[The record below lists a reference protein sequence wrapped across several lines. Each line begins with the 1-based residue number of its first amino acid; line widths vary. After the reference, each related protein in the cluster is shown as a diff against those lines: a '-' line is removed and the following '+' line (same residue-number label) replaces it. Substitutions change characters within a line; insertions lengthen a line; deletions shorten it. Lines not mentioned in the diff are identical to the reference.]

1 MNFIRKPIYVQQLS
15 SIPMSE
21 KSVCPLDFRYGH
33 VDMKSIF
40 SDENKLRCLLQVEAA
55 LARAHAKLGT
65 IPGSAAKEISKKAC
79 DGSVK
84 PARVAAIESEIKHDI
99 MAVVKGLTEQCSPEA
114 GRYVHLGATSNDIID
129 TATAIQIKQALD
141 IIEQDV
147 KDVTHVLAELAH
159 KHRDSVM
166 VGRTHGQWA
175 IPTTFGLKMAVYA
188 LEMVR
193 HLERLHEMRPRVC
206 IGKMLGAVG
215 TGAAFGKNALKVQ
228 ALVMADLGLE
238 TPIATTQIL
247 QRDRYAEMAFHLA
260 NIASSLEKF
269 ATEVRN
275 LQRREIGEVSEFF
288 DAKKQVGSSTM
299 AQKRNPITSENICG
313 LARVVRGLLIT
324 SFENIPTWHER
335 DLTNSSAERF
345 TIPHAYVLTDH
356 LLRNTVQ
363 VFKGL
368 HVDKSRMLHNLS
380 LAKGEIMAEPIMMAL
395 TGKGMG
401 RQEAHELV
409 RQLSMKA
416 STSGKDLTDLLKAD
430 KKVKRSLSAKE
441 VDAATDPR
449 NYIGVAG
456 EVVDTAVKMCRAIK

>member
-1 MNFIRKPIYVQQLS
+1 
-15 SIPMSE
+15 MSE

-33 VDMKSIF
+33 QSMKDIF
-40 SDENKLRCLLQVEAA
+40 SDENKLKCLLQVEAA

-65 IPGSAAKEISKKAC
+65 IPGSAAKEISRRAT
-79 DGSVK
+79 DGSVR
-84 PARVAAIESEIKHDI
+84 PARVARIEDQIKHDI
-99 MAVVKGLTEQCSPEA
+99 MAVVKALTEQCSPRA
-114 GRYVHLGATSNDIID
+114 GKYVHLGATSNDIID
-129 TATAIQIKQALD
+129 TATAMQIKQALV

-147 KDVTHVLAELAH
+147 IDVTRALAKLSE
-159 KHRDSVM
+159 KHRNTVM

-193 HLERLHEMRPRVC
+193 HLERLREMRPRIC
-206 IGKMLGAVG
+206 IGKMMGAVG
-215 TGAAFGKNALKVQ
+215 TGAAFGKKALRLQ
-228 ALVMADLGLE
+228 ALVMKDLGLE

-247 QRDRYAEMAFHLA
+247 QRDRYAELAFHLA

-275 LQRREIGEVSEFF
+275 LQRREIGEVQEYF
-288 DAKKQVGSSTM
+288 DVKKQVGSSTM

-345 TIPHAYVLTDH
+345 TIPHAFVLTDH
-356 LLRNTVQ
+356 LLRNSVQ
-363 VFKGL
+363 VFTGL
-368 HVDKSRMLHNLS
+368 VVNKKRMLENLD
-380 LAKGEIMAEPIMMAL
+380 LAKEEIMAEPVIMAL
-395 TGKGMG
+395 VEQGLG
-401 RQEAHELV
+401 RQDAHELV
-409 RQLSMKA
+409 RTLSMQATEIGKPLDIVLKA
-416 STSGKDLTDLLKAD
+416 SPEVKKYLKAKD
-430 KKVKRSLSAKE
+430 
-441 VDAATDPR
+441 VDAVMDPG

-456 EVVDTAVKMCRAIK
+456 EIVDLAVKICKAIR

>member
-1 MNFIRKPIYVQQLS
+1 
-15 SIPMSE
+15 MSE

-33 VDMKSIF
+33 PSMKAIF
-40 SDENKLRCLLQVEAA
+40 SDENKLRSLLQVEAA

-65 IPGSAAKEISKKAC
+65 IPGSAAKEISKKAS

-84 PARVAAIESEIKHDI
+84 SARVAQIEAEIKHDI

-129 TATAIQIKQALD
+129 TATALQIKQALE
-141 IIEQDV
+141 IIE
-147 KDVTHVLAELAH
+147 KDVIDVTKVLAGLAAKH
-159 KHRDSVM
+159 KNTIM

-188 LEMVR
+188 LEMAR
-193 HLERLHEMRPRVC
+193 HLDRIHEMEPRIC

-228 ALVMADLGLE
+228 SLVMEDLGLKV
-238 TPIATTQIL
+238 PIATTQIL

-275 LQRREIGEVSEFF
+275 LQRREIGEVQEFF

-345 TIPHAYVLTDH
+345 TIPHAFVLTDH

-363 VFKGL
+363 VFSGL
-368 HVDKSRMLHNLS
+368 HVNKINMLANLEK
-380 LAKGEIMAEPIMMAL
+380 AKGEIMAEPLMMAL
-395 TGKGMG
+395 TNKGLG

-416 STSGKDLTDLLKAD
+416 SSSGKDLTTLLKAD
-430 KKVKRSLSAKE
+430 KKVKKFMTAKDI
-441 VDAATDPR
+441 DAAVDPK
-449 NYIGVAG
+449 NYLGVAQ
-456 EVVDTAVKMCRAIK
+456 EIVDMAVALCKKIK

>member
-1 MNFIRKPIYVQQLS
+1 
-15 SIPMSE
+15 MSE

-33 VDMKSIF
+33 QSMKDIF
-40 SDENKLRCLLQVEAA
+40 SDENKLKCLLQVEAA

-65 IPGSAAKEISKKAC
+65 IPESAAKEISRKAT

-84 PARVAAIESEIKHDI
+84 PARVAKIEDQIKHDI
-99 MAVVKGLTEQCSPEA
+99 MAVVKALTEQCSPKA
-114 GRYVHLGATSNDIID
+114 GKYVHLGATSNDIID
-129 TATAIQIKQALD
+129 TATAMQIKQALA

-147 KDVTHVLAELAH
+147 IDVTRALAKLAE
-159 KHRDSVM
+159 KHRDTVM

-193 HLERLHEMRPRVC
+193 QLERLHEMRPRICV
-206 IGKMLGAVG
+206 GKMMGAVG
-215 TGAAFGKNALKVQ
+215 TGAAFGKKALRLQ
-228 ALVMADLGLE
+228 ALVMKDLGLE

-247 QRDRYAEMAFHLA
+247 QRDRYAELAFHLA

-275 LQRREIGEVSEFF
+275 LQRREIGEVQEYF
-288 DAKKQVGSSTM
+288 DVKKQVGSSTM

-345 TIPHAYVLTDH
+345 TIPHAFVLTDH
-356 LLRNTVQ
+356 LLRNSVQ
-363 VFKGL
+363 VFTGL
-368 HVDKSRMLHNLS
+368 VVNKKRMTENLTM
-380 LAKGEIMAEPIMMAL
+380 AKEEIMAEPIMMAL
-395 TGKGMG
+395 TDRGMG

-409 RQLSMKA
+409 RRLSMQA
-416 STSGKDLTDLLKAD
+416 AEVGTPLETLLKAD
-430 KKVKRSLSAKE
+430 PTVKKRLTTKQIEAVM
-441 VDAATDPR
+441 DAR

-456 EVVDTAVKMCRAIK
+456 EIVDRAVSICKKLR

>member
-1 MNFIRKPIYVQQLS
+1 
-15 SIPMSE
+15 MSE

-33 VDMKSIF
+33 PSMKGIF

-65 IPGSAAKEISKKAC
+65 IPKAAAKEISRKAT

-84 PARVAAIESEIKHDI
+84 PARVAKIEDQIKHDI
-99 MAVVKGLTEQCSPEA
+99 MAVVKALTEQCSPKA
-114 GRYVHLGATSNDIID
+114 GKYVHLGATSNDIID

-141 IIEQDV
+141 IIERDV
-147 KDVTHVLAELAH
+147 IDVTHALADLAE
-159 KHRDSVM
+159 KHRNTVM

-206 IGKMLGAVG
+206 MGKMLGAVG
-215 TGAAFGKNALKVQ
+215 TGAAFGKKALKVQ
-228 ALVMADLGLE
+228 ALVMKDLGLE

-275 LQRREIGEVSEFF
+275 LQRREIGEVQEYF
-288 DAKKQVGSSTM
+288 DVKKQVGSSTM

-345 TIPHAYVLTDH
+345 TIPHAFVLTDH
-356 LLRNTVQ
+356 LLRNSVQ
-363 VFKGL
+363 VFTGL
-368 HVDKSRMLHNLS
+368 AVNKKRMTENLTM
-380 LAKGEIMAEPIMMAL
+380 AKEEIMAEPVIMAL
-395 TGKGMG
+395 VEKGLG
-401 RQEAHELV
+401 RQDAHELV
-409 RQLSMKA
+409 RRLSMSA
-416 STSGKDLTDLLKAD
+416 SDIGKPLDIILKAD
-430 KKVKRSLSAKE
+430 PEVKKYLKAKDI
-441 VDAATDPR
+441 DAVMDPR
-449 NYIGVAG
+449 NYIGVSG
-456 EVVDTAVKMCRAIK
+456 EIVDRAVSICKKLR